1 MSRPGFFVLV
11 VEDEPIARMT
21 HLGAISRLN
30 DVVAIGAGSV
40 MEALAIIAQRSPQV
54 VVLDLQLQDGTGI
67 DVMARLAEMNSTAVL
82 IIVSSHI
89 ERFRQRLKVSERLH
103 LLNKPAPLR
112 DLQRIIESVQ
122 RASTPHAPFSPLD
135 YVQLACM
142 GQHSVEIDCVG
153 EEVCGEIVIHKGVLW
168 SAQDELGAGV
178 AAFTR
183 LVLSDRTL
191 LRVSP
196 AREDLGPRGIE
207 ESWEQLVLDAV
218 REQDEADR
226 VRPPK
231 PAATP
236 AMSDPST
243 PQPGASGGSKHS
255 VPSAAHA
262 SGLTPDPSSG
272 SAASSRSQG
281 VQATSSGTATSSAS
295 SNAGPAVDGAAS
307 KTRGALRGAITP
319 ELRASFDQFVDR
331 GVRAVIE
338 RNYPL
343 AISEFEQAQALW
355 PEEPLV
361 RHRLQRLRMMVQ
373 PTSAV

>member
-30 DVVAIGAGSV
+30 DVVAIGAGGV

-67 DVMARLAEMNSTAVL
+67 DVMARLAEISSTAVL

-103 LLNKPAPLR
+103 LLNKPASLR

-122 RASTPHAPFSPLD
+122 RASTQHAPFSPLD

-153 EEVCGEIVIHKGVLW
+153 EELCGEIVIHKGVLW
-168 SAQDELGAGV
+168 SAQDELGSGV

-183 LVLSDRTL
+183 LVLSKRML

-196 AREDLGPRGIE
+196 AREDPGPQSIE

-218 REQDEADR
+218 REQDETDR
-226 VRPPK
+226 VRPPR
-231 PAATP
+231 PAA
-236 AMSDPST
+236 APST
-243 PQPGASGGSKHS
+243 EVPAPSTEVPAPSTEVPASSTEVPAPSQPVGSGGSKHS
-255 VPSAAHA
+255 VPSAAIDA
-262 SGLTPDPSSG
+262 
-272 SAASSRSQG
+272 AASSSM
-281 VQATSSGTATSSAS
+281 
-295 SNAGPAVDGAAS
+295 
-307 KTRGALRGAITP
+307 KRGASRGTISP

-355 PEEPLV
+355 PDEPLV

-373 PTSAV
+373 PASS

>member
-281 VQATSSGTATSSAS
+281 VQATSFGTATSSAS